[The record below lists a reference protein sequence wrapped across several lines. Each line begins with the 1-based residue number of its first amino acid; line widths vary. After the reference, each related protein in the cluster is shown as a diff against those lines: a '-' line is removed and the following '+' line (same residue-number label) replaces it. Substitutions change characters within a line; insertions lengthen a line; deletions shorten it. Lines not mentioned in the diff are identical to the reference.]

1 MENQLCKFTVDTLGN
16 FQRIS
21 ETISKCRCSIF
32 YKGENRNGTYIT
44 DEFAEKLLATLPY
57 APVKGIFNAEDGD
70 FTDHGKSRNLGRI
83 YGVVP
88 AQNNFAWETRLDED
102 GVSRTYACTDV
113 YIYTALYPEA
123 NIIPGK
129 SQSMELYY
137 KTIKGDWK
145 FINGK
150 RLYVYEDGCFLG
162 LQALGDITEPC
173 FEGAQFFALYQSLK
187 DITNE
192 MEKYSFQ
199 KEDKLMSNE
208 ALQTNEMP
216 DVVETT
222 ETAEVVETVEAT
234 NDSTEST
241 ESAQIELTE
250 QVEKNAP
257 NASNDAVP
265 LLNTLT
271 ERGISSLE
279 ELNNHFVSFD
289 KMVQEILDKN
299 TKIEESQV
307 SLSTLVVERDNAIS
321 DAKSARE
328 QLAQVIEERDAL
340 ASYKKSTED
349 NAKLAVINE
358 YADTL
363 PDEIIE
369 KYISNLDN
377 YNLEELDMN
386 LTYEQKKAHPET
398 FSTNN
403 TGAAFV
409 PKDEPKTGIISILD
423 KYEKH

>member
-16 FQRIS
+16 FERIS

-57 APVKGIFNAEDGD
+57 APVKGIFDAEGGD

-102 GVSRTYACTDV
+102 GVLRTYACTDV

-162 LQALGDITEPC
+162 LQALGDMTEPC

-208 ALQTNEMP
+208 ALQTNE
-216 DVVETT
+216 
-222 ETAEVVETVEAT
+222 TAEVVEMTETVET
-234 NDSTEST
+234 VESTEST
-241 ESAQIELTE
+241 EFAQIETVE
-250 QVEKNAP
+250 QAEE
-257 NASNDAVP
+257 NASNVSNDAAPP
-265 LLNTLT
+265 LLNTLA
-271 ERGISSLE
+271 ERGITSLE

-289 KMVQEILDKN
+289 RMVQEILDKN
-299 TKIEESQV
+299 TKIEESQA

-328 QLAQVIEERDAL
+328 QLAQAIEERDAL

-349 NAKLAVINE
+349 NAKFAVINE

-369 KYISNLDN
+369 KYTSNLDN

-398 FSTNN
+398 FSTNK

>member
-16 FQRIS
+16 FERIS

-145 FINGK
+145 FINDK

-241 ESAQIELTE
+241 ESAQIELAE
-250 QVEKNAP
+250 QVEENAP
-257 NASNDAVP
+257 NASNDTAP

-299 TKIEESQV
+299 TKIEESQA
-307 SLSTLVVERDNAIS
+307 SLSTLVVERDSAIS